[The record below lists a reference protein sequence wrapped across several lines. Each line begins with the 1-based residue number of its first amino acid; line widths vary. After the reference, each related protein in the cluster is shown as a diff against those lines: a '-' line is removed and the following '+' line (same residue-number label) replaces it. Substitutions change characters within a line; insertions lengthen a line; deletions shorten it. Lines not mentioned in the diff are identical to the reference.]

1 VLAGPRCKEG
11 GSKSMCEGAEIPTP
25 VSSTSA
31 TFDVFSRSS
40 KVPAHTVTGRQA
52 DVRWGSSLGWRGS
65 VAGQGRDRCSPPAGI
80 VWKILVGSISLF
92 PVTKLTTT
100 YLLCTASRLSSDGN
114 EIRFHLCLLLSG
126 GHKQRRNPQHQSD
139 CYQQPV
145 GG

>member
-25 VSSTSA
+25 VSSTSG

-65 VAGQGRDRCSPPAGI
+65 VAGQCRDRCSPPSRGD
-80 VWKILVGSISLF
+80 
-92 PVTKLTTT
+92 T
-100 YLLCTASRLSSDGN
+100 YRGRSRWGRSPFS
-114 EIRFHLCLLLSG
+114 C
-126 GHKQRRNPQHQSD
+126 
-139 CYQQPV
+139 QQTR
-145 GG
+145 